1 METPK
6 YQNVLKTSGFWKF
19 LIVAQC
25 MSCGNQSLQN
35 AQNYQNCE
43 LNFSLHSHPTQTM
56 VANPRKLVEIG
67 APLTT
72 LGLKITHNPAWLIV
86 NTWHNLQISQV
97 K

>member
-43 LNFSLHSHPTQTM
+43 LNFSLHSHPTQNHGGKSQKAGRNQGSTY
-56 VANPRKLVEIG
+56 NTG
-67 APLTT
+67 AKNYT
-72 LGLKITHNPAWLIV
+72 
-86 NTWHNLQISQV
+86 
-97 K
+97 